1 MEAYKHAKAV
11 GAIGD
16 GIRILRANL
25 EPLPRLAAENQ
36 GTVSDDGVITTDD
49 CSADGLLDFGQTFA
63 AACGARFFARAVDMV
78 PA

>member
-16 GIRILRANL
+16 GIRLLRANL
-25 EPLPRLAAENQ
+25 EPLPRMAETGQ
-36 GTVSDDGVITTDD
+36 GTVADGGVFTTDD
-49 CSADGLLDFGQTFA
+49 CSADALTAFGQTFA
-63 AACGARFFARAVDMV
+63 EACPRRFFERSVSLV